1 MSMNPHSKEITGFV
15 FYIMSE
21 IYWYGRN
28 WELIVVYEKQVVNN
42 YIYVYEADVC
52 LGCHIFSSLFP
63 IEGGPLRWHR
73 NTRNGEEPTKGG

>member
-28 WELIVVYEKQVVNN
+28 WELIVVYEKQVLNILKYYSQVISLNMVHKFCRQVGFKVK
-42 YIYVYEADVC
+42 YIK
-52 LGCHIFSSLFP
+52 IP
-63 IEGGPLRWHR
+63 
-73 NTRNGEEPTKGG
+73 

>member
-28 WELIVVYEKQVVNN
+28 WELIVVYEKQVVNI

-63 IEGGPLRWHR
+63 IEGGPLRWQRHK
-73 NTRNGEEPTKGG
+73 RNGEEPTKGG

>member
-28 WELIVVYEKQVVNN
+28 WELIVVYEKQVVNI

-52 LGCHIFSSLFP
+52 LGCHNCSSLFP
-63 IEGGPLRWHR
+63 IEGG
-73 NTRNGEEPTKGG
+73 T